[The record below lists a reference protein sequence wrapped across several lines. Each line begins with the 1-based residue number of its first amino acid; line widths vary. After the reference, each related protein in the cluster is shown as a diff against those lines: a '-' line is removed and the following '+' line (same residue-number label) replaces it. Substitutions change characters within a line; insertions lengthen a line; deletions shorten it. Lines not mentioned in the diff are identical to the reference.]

1 MNPNKYNQ
9 RDTIL
14 VIAPYPA
21 RSTTHT
27 GGGIASYSKN
37 TILAIKKANPTQKI
51 VVLAN
56 IIDEPETYLEN
67 DILVVRC
74 WDRNPGLYLQLLR
87 QINKYSQAKKVLFE
101 FEFAA
106 YGDFLTTS
114 LIPLLLTYL
123 RLTGKSITTVLHQV
137 VADLKQLGQ
146 HVGLS
151 HKPKSLNIFNRG
163 LHLFYQII
171 ALLSNQVITLEEPL
185 AKKLKAI
192 TGRTNIVTIPHG
204 LYPKKAINRHQALTH
219 LNLNSKNLYVLAF
232 GYLSHYKGSDLIV
245 KAFKRPIK
253 IGGKTVKLILAG
265 GESPTQGQKNHYR
278 GFYKR
283 LYDAIDNNENIIHTG
298 FVPETRIK
306 SYFSAADLVVFPYR
320 TFMSASGPLS
330 LAASYQKPFLASQPL
345 SIYNPDFVETSAE
358 DFRRAV
364 IDSLK
369 SKKHLENLR
378 QNSKSLGVKRNFDIQ
393 GQIYLNLISRS
404 RSVKLDL
411 WPKTSPNSDIAPS
424 FARS

>member
-51 VVLAN
+51 IVLAN
-56 IIDEPETYLEN
+56 IVDESETYLEN

-87 QINKYSQAKKVLFE
+87 QINKYSQAKKILFE

-137 VADLKQLGQ
+137 VSDLKQLDQ
-146 HVGLS
+146 HIGLS

-192 TGRTNIVTIPHG
+192 TGRTNIVAIPHG
-204 LYPKKAINRHQALTH
+204 LYPKKALGRHRALTH

-245 KAFKRPIK
+245 EVFKKPIK
-253 IGGKTVKLILAG
+253 ISGKTVKLILAG
-265 GESPTQGQKNHYR
+265 GESPTQGQKGHYR
-278 GFYKR
+278 GFYER
-283 LYDAIDNNENIIHTG
+283 LYEAIDNNENIIHTG

-306 SYFSAADLVVFPYR
+306 SYFSASDLVVFPYR

-345 SIYNPDFVETSAE
+345 SIYNPDLVETSAE
-358 DFRRAV
+358 NFRRA
-364 IDSLK
+364 IISSLK

-378 QNSKSLGVKRNFDIQ
+378 QNSKSLGQKRNFDMQ
-393 GQIYLNLISRS
+393 GQIYLDLISRS
-404 RSVKLDL
+404 RNAKLDL

>member
-1 MNPNKYNQ
+1 MNPNQYNQ
-9 RDTIL
+9 RDTVL

-21 RSTTHT
+21 RSTTNT
-27 GGGIASYSKN
+27 GGGIASYTKN
-37 TILAIKKANPTQKI
+37 TLLAIKKANPTQKI

-137 VADLKQLGQ
+137 VADLQQLGL

-185 AKKLKAI
+185 AKKLQAI

-204 LYPKKAINRHQALTH
+204 LYPKKALGRRQA
-219 LNLNSKNLYVLAF
+219 Y
-232 GYLSHYKGSDLIV
+232 
-245 KAFKRPIK
+245 
-253 IGGKTVKLILAG
+253 
-265 GESPTQGQKNHYR
+265 SP
-278 GFYKR
+278 
-283 LYDAIDNNENIIHTG
+283 
-298 FVPETRIK
+298 
-306 SYFSAADLVVFPYR
+306 
-320 TFMSASGPLS
+320 
-330 LAASYQKPFLASQPL
+330 
-345 SIYNPDFVETSAE
+345 
-358 DFRRAV
+358 
-364 IDSLK
+364 
-369 SKKHLENLR
+369 
-378 QNSKSLGVKRNFDIQ
+378 RNMPPRMCTWAWSCDCM
-393 GQIYLNLISRS
+393 
-404 RSVKLDL
+404 
-411 WPKTSPNSDIAPS
+411 PS
-424 FARS
+424 